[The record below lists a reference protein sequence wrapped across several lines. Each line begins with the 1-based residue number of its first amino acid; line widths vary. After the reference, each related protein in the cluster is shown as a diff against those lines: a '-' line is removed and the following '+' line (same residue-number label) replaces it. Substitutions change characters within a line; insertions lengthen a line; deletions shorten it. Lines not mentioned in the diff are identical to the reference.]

1 MKHIVFALMMISGV
15 AGAQGAPFDF
25 TVPFPNADKLQ
36 GSLRFSLGY
45 ADAYGAGQ
53 AAEVDLPIG
62 SRVVVMATSNIA
74 YQRFGSLQGAGQLEA
89 MVDAIQ
95 FAGWHLA
102 VSGGARRHYDG
113 SGIALGRLSLSRT
126 TATWSVAVNADVT
139 HAFSGPELETVTDV
153 LVGARTEHLVDRSP
167 YVTQYFESVGATAKV
182 VSGVSLGAETLVS
195 EGGRAT
201 TVFFGPVASFA
212 LPNSRAR
219 LDLSGGP
226 IIQTGG
232 NPNLLPDYT
241 VIGRYDMPYPAH
253 PAGYTLRLG
262 VSLGF

>member
-1 MKHIVFALMMISGV
+1 VKQIVFALMMISGV
-15 AGAQGAPFDF
+15 AGAQSTPFDF
-25 TVPFPNADKLQ
+25 TVPFPNASKLQ
-36 GSLRFSLGY
+36 GSLRLNVGY
-45 ADAYGAGQ
+45 ADADGAGQ

-62 SRVVVMATSNIA
+62 SRVVVMATSNLA
-74 YQRFGSLQGAGQLEA
+74 YQRFGTLEGAGQVEA
-89 MVDAIQ
+89 MVDAVR

-102 VSGGARRHYDG
+102 VDGGARRHYDG

-126 TATWSVAVNADVT
+126 TATWSFAANADVT
-139 HAFSGPELETVTDV
+139 HAFAGPELETVTDV
-153 LVGARTEHLVDRSP
+153 LVGGRAEHLVDRSP
-167 YVTQYFESVGATAKV
+167 YVTQYFQSVGATARVASV
-182 VSGVSLGAETLVS
+182 VNLGAETLVS

-201 TVFFGPVASFA
+201 TVFFGPAASFA

-232 NPNLLPDYT
+232 NPFLLPDYT
-241 VIGRYDMPYPAH
+241 VIGRYDMPYPAN
-253 PAGYTLRLG
+253 PAGYILRLG

>member
-1 MKHIVFALMMISGV
+1 MIVSGV

-25 TVPFPNADKLQ
+25 TVPFPNANKLQ
-36 GSLRFSLGY
+36 GSLRLNVGY
-45 ADAYGAGQ
+45 ADADGAGQ

-62 SRVVVMATSNIA
+62 SRVVVMATSNLA
-74 YQRFGSLQGAGQLEA
+74 YQRFGTLEGAGQLEA

-102 VSGGARRHYDG
+102 VDGGARRHYDG
-113 SGIALGRLSLSRT
+113 SGIALGRLSLSQT

-139 HAFSGPELETVTDV
+139 RAFSGPELETVTDV
-153 LVGARTEHLVDRSP
+153 FVGYRTEHLVDRSP
-167 YVTQYFESVGATAKV
+167 YVTQYFQSVGATARV
-182 VSGVSLGAETLVS
+182 ASAVNLGAETLVS

-201 TVFFGPVASFA
+201 TVFFGPLASFA
-212 LPNSRAR
+212 LARRAR

-232 NPNLLPDYT
+232 NSSLLPDYT

-253 PAGYTLRLG
+253 QAGYILRFG

>member
-1 MKHIVFALMMISGV
+1 VKQIVFALMMISGV
-15 AGAQGAPFDF
+15 AGAQSTPFDF
-25 TVPFPNADKLQ
+25 TVPFPNASKLQ
-36 GSLRFSLGY
+36 GSLRLNVGY
-45 ADAYGAGQ
+45 ADADGAGQ

-62 SRVVVMATSNIA
+62 SRVVVMATSNLA
-74 YQRFGSLQGAGQLEA
+74 YQRFGTLEGAGQVEA
-89 MVDAIQ
+89 MVDAVR

-102 VSGGARRHYDG
+102 VDGGARRHYDG

-126 TATWSVAVNADVT
+126 TATWSFAANADVT
-139 HAFSGPELETVTDV
+139 HAFSGPELETVTD
-153 LVGARTEHLVDRSP
+153 LFVGGRTEHLVDRSP
-167 YVTQYFESVGATAKV
+167 YVTQYFQSVGATAKV
-182 VSGVSLGAETLVS
+182 ASGVNVGAETLVS

-201 TVFFGPVASFA
+201 TVFFVPVASFA

-232 NPNLLPDYT
+232 NPFLLPDYT
-241 VIGRYDMPYPAH
+241 VIGRYDMPIPAH
-253 PAGYTLRLG
+253 QAGYILRLG